1 MRFSKATVSL
11 KAEIRDAVLL
21 LRFRTMKPKVGCTN
35 YSSYARISRA
45 LGVNYNTVQH
55 VCRHTLKKASRKK
68 KVNLSRK
75 LE

>member
-1 MRFSKATVSL
+1 MIYSKANDSL

-21 LRFRTMKPKVGCTN
+21 LRFRTMKPKAGCTN

-45 LGVNYNTVQH
+45 LCVNYNTVQH
-55 VCRHTLKKASRKK
+55 VCGHALKKALRKK
-68 KVNLSRK
+68 KVDISRK